1 MLKLQA
7 VEISKT
13 YRGRKVVDD
22 VELEI
27 GQGEV
32 VGLLGPNGAGKTTTF
47 SILVGLARPDSG
59 RVLLNGDEIT
69 DLPMYLRARS
79 GISYLPQEPSVFRQL
94 TTEENLLAVL
104 ETLPL
109 TPEQQRDRLEELLM
123 QLGLET
129 VRYSKAY
136 SLSGGERRRL
146 EIARSLTLEPSF
158 MLLDE
163 PFSGID
169 PLTVKD
175 LQEIIKDLA
184 RSGIGVLI
192 DRKSTRLNSSHGYI
206 SYAVFCLKKKNTR
219 LNSSHGYIS
228 YAVFCFKKKNRFKL
242 VIILRN
248 TLNVTYRYTTRM
260 TICHPSLID
269 RNAYLLPLCHIC
281 YDNQCLIPTLHYTIS
296 VLSQQS
302 ATTLKNSHFYF
313 FF

>member
-7 VEISKT
+7 VELNKS
-13 YRGRKVVDD
+13 YRGRRVVDD

-47 SILVGLARPDSG
+47 YIIVGLARPDSG

-94 TTEENLLAVL
+94 TSEENLLAVL

-109 TPEQQRDRLEELLM
+109 TPEQQRDRLEELLVQM
-123 QLGLET
+123 GLET
-129 VRYSKAY
+129 VRQNKAY
-136 SLSGGERRRL
+136 TLSGGERRRL
-146 EIARSLTLEPSF
+146 EIARSLTLQPSF
-158 MLLDE
+158 ILLDE

-175 LQEIIKDLA
+175 LQEIIRELS

-192 DRKSTRLNSSHGYI
+192 TDHNVRETLSVTDRAY
-206 SYAVFCLKKKNTR
+206 
-219 LNSSHGYIS
+219 
-228 YAVFCFKKKNRFKL
+228 
-242 VIILRN
+242 ILRN
-248 TLNVTYRYTTRM
+248 GKIFRKGRPAELSEDPEVRRVYLGDHFRLN
-260 TICHPSLID
+260 
-269 RNAYLLPLCHIC
+269 
-281 YDNQCLIPTLHYTIS
+281 
-296 VLSQQS
+296 
-302 ATTLKNSHFYF
+302 
-313 FF
+313 

>member
-7 VEISKT
+7 VELSKS

-47 SILVGLARPDSG
+47 YIIVGLARPDSG
-59 RVLLNGDEIT
+59 RVLLNGEEIT

-94 TTEENLLAVL
+94 TSEQNLLAIL

-109 TPEQQRDRLEELLM
+109 TPEQQRDRLEELLVQM
-123 QLGLET
+123 GLET
-129 VRYSKAY
+129 VRQSKAY
-136 SLSGGERRRL
+136 TLSGGERRRL
-146 EIARSLTLEPSF
+146 EIARSLTLQPSF
-158 MLLDE
+158 ILLDE

-175 LQEIIKDLA
+175 LQELIRELS

-192 DRKSTRLNSSHGYI
+192 TDHNVRE
-206 SYAVFCLKKKNTR
+206 
-219 LNSSHGYIS
+219 
-228 YAVFCFKKKNRFKL
+228 
-242 VIILRN
+242 
-248 TLNVTYRYTTRM
+248 TLNVT
-260 TICHPSLID
+260 D
-269 RNAYLLPLCHIC
+269 RAYILRNGKIFRKGRPDELGNDPEVRRVYLG
-281 YDNQCLIPTLHYTIS
+281 D
-296 VLSQQS
+296 
-302 ATTLKNSHFYF
+302 HFRLN
-313 FF
+313 